1 MPYRPRHARLARP
14 VSPQARVGALL
25 TGPRP
30 SVPVGA
36 RASDQPPRGR
46 SIPAGARASD
56 QPPRGR
62 SIPAGARASDQP
74 PRGRSIPAGARAS
87 DQPPRGRSVWARL
100 ARTAAACLLVLR
112 RGAAIATRTRRPR
125 APGRAGSTRL
135 DRIGTPL
142 LVLGAT
148 AFAAA
153 LARVGLH
160 AAGRSFVTSMVDLRS
175 FRGAGLIVRHAYHFH
190 SGHPKP
196 LYQWVPPGG
205 TNLFVYPPFAAGI
218 FAALSYVSPLAL
230 AWCVTAASF
239 AALIAAIWLTLAG
252 VGVPKSRARVGAALA
267 VSGIALWTQPAQ
279 SALGLGQLDLLLMAA
294 IIWDLRPSAGSERAG
309 SQRAA
314 RQRAGGEDDHTRTG
328 PWWSGVLTGFAAGVT
343 LTPLIFVPYLLVTR
357 RLRQAAVAAVVFAA
371 TVGIGFAV
379 MPGPSASYWQ
389 PGLIDRGSGT
399 PRGHAGFLF
408 AAAWNQSLRGY
419 LSRLAGHAHLAV
431 VPWLVAA
438 ALTVIIGL
446 TCAALLHRDGYPML
460 GLLACAL
467 AGLLISPVSWVHH
480 WVWVAPWLAAMAAM
494 ALLAPRASR
503 WVWLAVGGW
512 ITLVFV
518 NWPPLPILTG
528 ARHGM
533 NVVADVPVKQP
544 FSWHGPQVF
553 AGNIYLY
560 CGAAGLV
567 ALYGW
572 CFVRALWQNDVF
584 ALLRRRAAVPW
595 TAPEVETLPS
605 PMSFRE

>member
-1 MPYRPRHARLARP
+1 MPYRPRHARPPRP
-14 VSPQARVGALL
+14 VSPQARAGALL
-25 TGPRP
+25 QGPRA
-30 SVPVGA
+30 SVLVGA
-36 RASDQPPRGR
+36 RASDKPPRSR
-46 SIPAGARASD
+46 RAW
-56 QPPRGR
+56 PT
-62 SIPAGARASDQP
+62 
-74 PRGRSIPAGARAS
+74 
-87 DQPPRGRSVWARL
+87 
-100 ARTAAACLLVLR
+100 RTATACLLLLR
-112 RGAAIATRTRRPR
+112 KNAANAAR
-125 APGRAGSTRL
+125 PGRPLPPGRKGSTRL

-142 LVLGAT
+142 LVLGAA

-160 AAGRSFVTSMVDLRS
+160 AAGRSFVTSMVDLRG
-175 FRGAGLIVRHAYHFH
+175 FRDAGLIVRHAYHFH

-205 TNLFVYPPFAAGI
+205 ANLFVYPPFAAGI
-218 FAALSYVSPLAL
+218 FAALSYFNPLAL
-230 AWCVTAASF
+230 AWCVTAANF
-239 AALIAAIWLTLAG
+239 AALIAAVWLTLDGA
-252 VGVPKSRARVGAALA
+252 GVPKSRARMGAALA
-267 VSGIALWTQPAQ
+267 VSAVALWTQPVQ
-279 SALGLGQLDLLLMAA
+279 SALGLGQLGILLMAA
-294 IIWDLRPSAGSERAG
+294 IIWDLRPSAGR
-309 SQRAA
+309 
-314 RQRAGGEDDHTRTG
+314 EDDHARTS
-328 PWWSGVLTGFAAGVT
+328 PWWTGALTGFAAGVM

-357 RLRQAAVAAVVFAA
+357 RLRQAAVAAGVFAA

-389 PGLIDRGSGT
+389 PGLIGRGSGA
-399 PRGHAGFLF
+399 PRAHAGFFF

-419 LSRLAGHAHLAV
+419 LSRLAGHADVAL
-431 VPWLVAA
+431 VPWLIAA

-460 GLLACAL
+460 GLLASAL
-467 AGLLISPVSWVHH
+467 TGLLISPVSWVHQ
-480 WVWVAPWLAAMAAM
+480 WVWVAPWLAAIAAM

-503 WVWLAVGGW
+503 RVWIAIGGW

-544 FSWHGPQVF
+544 FSWQGPQVF

-560 CGAAGLV
+560 SGAAGLV

-572 CFVRALWQNDVF
+572 CFVRALRQNDVF
-584 ALLRRRAAVPW
+584 TLLRRRATGPW
-595 TAPEVETLPS
+595 TAPDVETIPGS
-605 PMSFRE
+605 MSYRE